1 MREPAAMGWRQVPH
15 HLGWRRANGSNCC
28 SWLQAQRAHTA
39 RCLPVGGRS
48 RDVWSEPVKC
58 RLAAGMGGARR
69 EKQIEQG
76 RAGFSAYTSALPP
89 SQRWCA
95 PPRRRGGRHR
105 VQSYIHHA
113 LTLPSWQPSQPVH
126 PQASKVEWIEV
137 NATATSRAACRLR
150 TGGCSQWLLPPG
162 APLFP
167 PAQGPLYSP
176 FLQRFHLPNEL

>member
-1 MREPAAMGWRQVPH
+1 MGWRQVPH

-39 RCLPVGGRS
+39 RGLPVGGRRRRRP
-48 RDVWSEPVKC
+48 RDVWSQPVKC

-76 RAGFSAYTSALPP
+76 RAGCAGSYDGLPP
-89 SQRWCA
+89 SQRVVRASA
-95 PPRRRGGRHR
+95 PKRLLTH
-105 VQSYIHHA
+105 VQSYIHSA
-113 LTLPSWQPSQPVH
+113 LYLTSWPPSQPARPH
-126 PQASKVEWIEV
+126 DNIFQLNEYIF
-137 NATATSRAACRLR
+137 TATRRAVCHLR

-176 FLQRFHLPNEL
+176 FLQRFHRLNEP